1 MKILGVTTENIK
13 RCKFAS
19 VRFDGSAIVIAGDNA
34 QGKSSFVDS
43 IWMALGG
50 AAGIP
55 AQPVSTGATMGT
67 ISIEMDEFKI
77 TRKIKPDRSTT
88 LEICSLDGAKHP
100 SPQKILDAFNV
111 RFGFWPSEFLAAS
124 EKDQA
129 VLLKDVVGLDFT
141 ALDARAAD
149 AYNERTGVN
158 RELKA
163 LQAQLEACPASP
175 HNTPVDVAKLADE
188 LTAANDNNRKLQL
201 LRDVLAQERA
211 LAKSITE
218 EIEKLTARLVD
229 TNDKI
234 TAIIAQGKQLSEVD
248 TGPLQE
254 QLRNAETINA
264 GVRRNAQRSELAKRI
279 ADALAR
285 THSMTDIIQQVATEK
300 EAALA
305 SASWPI
311 PGLSFAADGGLQY
324 NGIPFAQASTAE
336 RYEVAIAIAFARN
349 PKLKLVYLEHGS
361 LLDSKTF
368 QRVCDFVAA
377 NNGQVIFEI
386 VGDAKGGVPSVVFE
400 DGIASNVEEV
410 K

>member
-19 VRFDGSAIVIAGDNA
+19 VKFDGSAIVIAGDNA

-55 AQPVSTGATMGT
+55 AQPVSTGAALGT
-67 ISIEMDEFKI
+67 IAIEMDEFLV
-77 TRKIKPDRSTT
+77 TRKIKPDRTTT
-88 LEICSLDGAKHP
+88 LEIVSRDGAKHP

-129 VLLKDVVGLDFT
+129 VLLKDVVGLDFS
-141 ALDARAAD
+141 ALDARAAN
-149 AYNERTGVN
+149 AYNERTIIS
-158 RELKA
+158 REFRA
-163 LQAQLEACPASP
+163 LQAQLEACPSSP
-175 HNTPVDVAKLADE
+175 HTVPVDVAQLADE
-188 LTAANDNNRKLQL
+188 LTAANDNNKQIQL
-201 LRDVLAQERA
+201 LRDVLAIERA
-211 LAKSITE
+211 NAKSISE

-234 TAIIAQGKQLSEVD
+234 NAIIARGKQLSEID
-248 TGPLQE
+248 TAPIQDK
-254 QLRNAETINA
+254 LRNAEAVNA
-264 GVRRNAQRSELAKRI
+264 GVRQNAQRSDLSRRVAEAAAHANSLTAVI
-279 ADALAR
+279 E
-285 THSMTDIIQQVATEK
+285 QVTAEK

-305 SASWPI
+305 SANWPI

-361 LLDSKTF
+361 LLDAKTF
-368 QRVCDFVAA
+368 QRVCEFVSA

-386 VGDAKGGVPSVVFE
+386 VGDAKNGVPSVVFE
-400 DGIASNVEEV
+400 DGIAHYKEEA
-410 K
+410 

>member
-19 VRFDGSAIVIAGDNA
+19 VKFDGSAIVIAGDNA

-50 AAGIP
+50 AGGIP
-55 AQPVSTGATMGT
+55 AQPVSAGAAMGT

-129 VLLKDVVGLDFT
+129 VLLKDVVGLDFS
-141 ALDARAAD
+141 ALDARAAA
-149 AYNERTGVN
+149 AYAERTGVN
-158 RELKA
+158 RDLKS
-163 LQAQLEACPASP
+163 LQSQLDACPPSP
-175 HNTPVDVAKLADE
+175 HTAPVDVAQLADQ
-188 LTAANDNNRKLQL
+188 LTAANDNNRQLQL

-234 TAIIAQGKQLSEVD
+234 NAIISRGKQLSEIDV
-248 TGPLQE
+248 TPLQE
-254 QLRNAETINA
+254 QLRNAEAIND
-264 GVRRNAQRSELAKRI
+264 GVRRNAQRSELAMRI
-279 ADALAR
+279 ANATAQSNFFSVAIQKIAAEKDRALA
-285 THSMTDIIQQVATEK
+285 T
-300 EAALA
+300 
-305 SASWPI
+305 ASWPI

-386 VGDAKGGVPSVVFE
+386 VGDAKSGVPSVVFE
-400 DGIASNVEEV
+400 DGMATNTAGSL
-410 K
+410 

>member
-19 VRFDGSAIVIAGDNA
+19 VKFEGSAIVIAGDNA

-55 AQPVSTGATMGT
+55 AQPVSTGADLGT

-111 RFGFWPSEFLAAS
+111 RFGFWPSEFLSAS

-129 VLLKDVVGLDFT
+129 ALLKDVVGLDFS
-141 ALDARAAD
+141 ALDARAAEVY
-149 AYNERTGVN
+149 AERTGVN
-158 RELKA
+158 RDLKS
-163 LQAQLEACPASP
+163 LHAQLEACPASP
-175 HNTPVDVAKLADE
+175 HVSPVDVAQLADE
-188 LTAANDNNRKLQL
+188 LTRATDNNRQLQL
-201 LRDVLAQERA
+201 LRDVLASSRNE
-211 LAKSITE
+211 AKSITE

-234 TAIIAQGKQLSEVD
+234 NAIIAQGKQLSEID
-248 TGPLQE
+248 IAPLQDK
-254 QLRNAETINA
+254 LRNAEAVNA
-264 GVRRNAQRSELAKRI
+264 GVRQNKKRAELFNSIAEMDGASRALTVALMGIEKTK
-279 ADALAR
+279 ADALA
-285 THSMTDIIQQVATEK
+285 T
-300 EAALA
+300 
-305 SASWPI
+305 ASWPI

-368 QRVCDFVAA
+368 QRVCDFVAS

-386 VGDAKGGVPSVVFE
+386 VGDAKSGVPSVVFE
-400 DGIASNVEEV
+400 DGVATTREAQ
-410 K
+410 

>member
-1 MKILGVTTENIK
+1 MKILGITTENIK

-19 VRFDGSAIVIAGDNA
+19 VKFDGSAIVIAGDNA

-55 AQPVSTGATMGT
+55 AQPVSAGAAMGT

-129 VLLKDVVGLDFT
+129 VLLKDVVGLDFS
-141 ALDARAAD
+141 ALDARAAA
-149 AYNERTGVN
+149 AYAERTGVN
-158 RELKA
+158 RDLKS
-163 LQAQLEACPASP
+163 LQSQLEALAPSP
-175 HNTPVDVAKLADE
+175 HIAPVDVAQLADQ
-188 LTAANDNNRKLQL
+188 LTAANDNNRELQL
-201 LRDVLAQERA
+201 LRDALAIERA

-218 EIEKLTARLVD
+218 EIEKLTARLAD

-234 TAIIAQGKQLSEVD
+234 NAIISRGKQLSEIDV
-248 TGPLQE
+248 TPLQE
-254 QLRNAETINA
+254 QLRNAEAIND
-264 GVRRNAQRSELAKRI
+264 GVRRNAQRAELSKRV
-279 ADALAR
+279 ADASTKSSALTTA
-285 THSMTDIIQQVATEK
+285 IEQVAAEK
-300 EAALA
+300 DRALA
-305 SASWPI
+305 TASWPI

-386 VGDAKGGVPSVVFE
+386 VGDAKSGVPSVVFE
-400 DGIASNVEEV
+400 DGMATNTAGSL
-410 K
+410 